1 MSDASLLTS
10 LLPIR
15 DRRDRVVGYAVSAC
29 PVTERAGAAASDDD
43 ARRLL
48 DNVSKLARQAGRSIV
63 VPVTPAQVRDG
74 AITRFASTDAVWLLA
89 TDALEDD
96 RTRKGVDRLLSQGFH
111 FALDGYP
118 DGEPLSPSLANSTI
132 VLDAWRT
139 APAMLD
145 SRVRVVLQ
153 AGLRPLVRG
162 VDDRAARHRALAAGA
177 TLHMGRLLIRSS
189 ATRIDRTAEESVVR
203 ALTMLAAFADGRAAN
218 AAFDAYVQ
226 DDPNIGA
233 SLLRAMSSA
242 ALGVRGPRS
251 VTHAMTV
258 LGRDAVMEQLV
269 SVTARLIGEAAGD
282 SELAFVALRRAR
294 LCERTG
300 AALDSPTHQR
310 ARSVAGLL
318 SVLEF
323 AFGVPAHALLE
334 RIELPAPL
342 RDTLEQRAQPLGRLL
357 DMIDALDNGWWD
369 DVRARCAALGISP
382 LVVSQANVDAW
393 RDARDELGILRT
405 DAS

>member
-1 MSDASLLTS
+1 MLTS

-15 DRRDRVVGYAVSAC
+15 DRRDRVVGYALSAC
-29 PVTERAGAAASDDD
+29 PVNERTGDAASEDD

-48 DNVSKLARQAGRSIV
+48 DGVSRTARLAARSVV
-63 VPVTPAQVRDG
+63 VPVTPALVRDG

-89 TDALEDD
+89 TTALEEE
-96 RTRKGVDRLLSQGFH
+96 RTRKSVDRLIAQGFH

-118 DGEPLSPSLANSTI
+118 EGDPLSTALTGSTI
-132 VLDAWRT
+132 VLDAGRT
-139 APAMLD
+139 APAVLEN
-145 SRVRVVLQ
+145 RVRVLLA

-177 TLHMGRLLIRSS
+177 PLHMGRLLVRAS
-189 ATRIDRTAEESVVR
+189 AARIDRTAEESVVR

-242 ALGVRGPRS
+242 AIGVRGPRS
-251 VTHAMTV
+251 VTHAMTM

-282 SELAFVALRRAR
+282 HELAFVALRRAR
-294 LCERTG
+294 LCERTA
-300 AALDSPTHQR
+300 AALDAPPHPR

-323 AFGVPAHALLE
+323 AFGVPAAALPD
-334 RIELPAPL
+334 RIDLPPVL
-342 RDTLEQRAQPLGRLL
+342 RDTLEHRRQPLGRLL
-357 DMIDALDNGWWD
+357 DVIDALDNGWWD
-369 DVRARCAALGISP
+369 DMRARCASLGISP
-382 LVVSQANVDAW
+382 AVVSQANVDAW
-393 RDARDELGILRT
+393 RDARDELGILRPDPT
-405 DAS
+405 

>member
-1 MSDASLLTS
+1 MSNGALLTS

-15 DRRDRVVGYAVSAC
+15 DRRDRVVGYAVTAC
-29 PVTERAGAAASDDD
+29 PVQGVGVASAEDDGK
-43 ARRLL
+43 RLL
-48 DNVSKLARQAGRSIV
+48 EAVTKIARLAGRSVV

-74 AITRFASTDAVWLLA
+74 AVTRFASTDAVWLLA
-89 TDALEDD
+89 TDALEEE
-96 RTRKGVDRLLSQGFH
+96 RTRKAVDRLLSQGFH
-111 FALDGYP
+111 FALDGFP
-118 DGEPLSPSLANSTI
+118 EGEPLSNALSGSTI

-139 APAMLD
+139 TPALLE
-145 SRVRVVLQ
+145 SRIRTLLS

-162 VDDRAARHRALAAGA
+162 IDDRAARHRAIAAGA
-177 TLHMGRLLIRSS
+177 PLHMGRLLIRPS
-189 ATRIDRTAEESVVR
+189 AARVDRTAEESVVR
-203 ALTMLAAFADGRAAN
+203 SLTMLAAFADGRAAN

-251 VTHAMTV
+251 VTHAMTM

-282 SELAFVALRRAR
+282 PELAFVALRRAR
-294 LCERTG
+294 LCERTA
-300 AALDSPTHQR
+300 AALDAPPHQR

-323 AFGVPAHALLE
+323 AFGVPAASLLD
-334 RIELPAPL
+334 RIELPPSL
-342 RDTLEQRAQPLGRLL
+342 RDTLEQRRLPLGKLL
-357 DMIDALDNGWWD
+357 DVVDALDYGWWD
-369 DVRARCAALGISP
+369 DMRDRCAALGISP
-382 LVVSQANVDAW
+382 LVVSQANLDAW
-393 RDARDELGILRT
+393 REARDELGILRP